1 MHRLRR
7 QGPEAIFLLYS
18 ISLVIPH
25 IFRPCSPS
33 IFELFDQI
41 VHLDQGLLA
50 AAHVPQGH

>member
-33 IFELFDQI
+33 NFELFDQI